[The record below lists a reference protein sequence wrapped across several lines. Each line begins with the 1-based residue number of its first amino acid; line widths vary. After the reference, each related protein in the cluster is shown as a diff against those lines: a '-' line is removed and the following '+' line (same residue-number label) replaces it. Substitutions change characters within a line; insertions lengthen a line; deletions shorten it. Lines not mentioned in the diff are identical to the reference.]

1 MPSIR
6 EQILTA
12 FFAEL
17 KTLESSQIKLVRNP
31 DKLMKI
37 PDKGAIISMDDG
49 ESGEPET
56 LLSPLT
62 YIYEHR
68 ARIEIMVSKAYSDAQ
83 NTTLDDLLMI
93 IGNLIENNRTL
104 SGLAEWM
111 EAEAPEFLQDAIEGA
126 PAMRA
131 ATLSVRMRFAT
142 PSPLL

>member
-6 EQILTA
+6 EQILSA

-37 PDKGAIISMDDG
+37 PEKGAIISMEDG

-62 YIYEHR
+62 YIYEHG

-93 IGNLIENNRTL
+93 IGNLIDNNRTL
-104 SGLAEWM
+104 SGLAEWV

-131 ATLSVRMRFAT
+131 ASVNVRMRFAT